1 MKYLNKALIG
11 IIIFIMLNLGLSIAG
26 AEDNDFNFFTLF
38 ENHGAVM
45 LLIEVES
52 GAIIRANEA
61 AVTFYGY
68 PEDVLESMTIQQIN
82 TLNPEEVER
91 ERKAAAAEERNY
103 FVFPHRLADGTIRT
117 VEVYSYPFQVGDV
130 TMLYSVI
137 HDITEREENKLLLR
151 QKLARLER
159 AEQIAKLGYWELNMR
174 LGMFTLS
181 DEVQTIL
188 GLTEGELSSIRI
200 QALILPEYQLMRD
213 AALEGLILRNEP
225 YDIRFRIRRA
235 DNGQIIHI
243 HSFAEYNQED
253 DTVFGT
259 IQDITQQIEQAA
271 YISRQR
277 DIIIYSMI
285 AFIIILFIF
294 IWFLGLNIRRRN
306 IAENSLKTKL
316 KLEKMLSLVSAGF
329 VGSTESNLHLK
340 FEEMVA
346 IVGEGFN
353 ADRCYLT
360 EFSSDGD
367 SMTMTHEWC
376 REGIEAHKQY
386 YVNMPLMDFPWIVKQ
401 GLSGQFIYIPDSEE
415 LPEEASVE
423 KEHFLTI
430 GVKSILVIPILLFGR
445 IIAHLGFDVSKVNR
459 QWSNEEV
466 TFLKLLTNILSD
478 ALEKCMIEKKLFN
491 EKERLRITISSVG
504 DGIIATDRHG
514 IIELINPVAQN
525 LTGWMEK
532 EAVGKA
538 FKEVFNI
545 VNEYTRELAED
556 PVEKVLRTGNIVGLA
571 KHTLLISKDGKEIA
585 IADSAAPICDNSENI
600 HGVVLVF
607 RDVSIEQ
614 DNLKRIEY
622 LSFHDQLT
630 GLYNRHFFEAE
641 LKRLDTPRN
650 LPISIVVADVN
661 GLKLINDAFGHEA
674 GDELLKKAA
683 EVMLSQCRADEI
695 VTRIGGDE
703 FVILLPGTGLSD
715 TERIV
720 KRIQEKTRETF
731 VDTVML
737 SISMGWACKDA
748 PDIEFAEVF
757 KQAEKYMYRR
767 KLFESQSMRGTT
779 VHSIIRALYEKNK
792 REEQHS
798 RRVSVLN
805 IKIGQA
811 MGLKEESIEELKN
824 IGMLHDIGKIAI
836 PDGILDKPG
845 GLTPEERNEIMRHSE
860 IGYHI
865 LSSVSE
871 MAEIAGNVLAHH
883 ERWDGKGYPKGL
895 CRDEIPLYARITAV
909 ANVYDSMVTE
919 RPYRNTFSKEEALE
933 ELKRNAGTQ
942 FDPEVVKFFVESVA
956 PWEESEV
963 L

>member
-1 MKYLNKALIG
+1 MKYLNKALTG
-11 IIIFIMLNLGLSIAG
+11 IIIFILLNLGLSFAE
-26 AEDNDFNFFTLF
+26 AEDYDFNFFTLF

-68 PEDVLESMTIQQIN
+68 PKDVLESMSIQQIN
-82 TLNPEEVER
+82 TLNTEEVER

-103 FVFPHRLADGTIRT
+103 FVFPHRLADGTTRT
-117 VEVYSYPFQVGDV
+117 VEVYSYPFQMGDV
-130 TMLYSVI
+130 TMLYSII
-137 HDITEREENKLLLR
+137 HDITEREENKLLL
-151 QKLARLER
+151 QQNLARLER
-159 AEQIAKLGYWELNMR
+159 AEQIAGLGYWELYKR
-174 LGMFTLS
+174 TGMFTLS
-181 DEVQTIL
+181 DEAQTML

-225 YDIRFRIRRA
+225 YDIRFRIRRP
-235 DNGQIIHI
+235 DNEQIVHI
-243 HSFAEYNQED
+243 HSIAEYNQEN

-259 IQDITQQIEQAA
+259 IQDITEQIEQAA

-277 DIIIYSMI
+277 DIITYSMI
-285 AFIIILFIF
+285 AFILILLIF
-294 IWFLGLNIRRRN
+294 VWYLGLNIRRRN
-306 IAENSLKTKL
+306 IAENNLNSKL
-316 KLEKMLSLVSAGF
+316 KMEKLLSTVSASF
-329 VGSTESNLHLK
+329 VGSTESNLHFKL
-340 FEEMVA
+340 EEMVTL
-346 IVGEGFN
+346 VGEGLN
-353 ADRCYLT
+353 ADRCYVT

-376 REGIEAHKQY
+376 RKGIKAHKQY
-386 YVNMPLMDFPWIVKQ
+386 YVDMPLVGYPWIMKQ
-401 GLSGQFIYIPDSEE
+401 SLSGQFIDIPDVEK
-415 LPEEASVE
+415 LPEEAAVE

-445 IIAHLGFDVSKVNR
+445 IIAHLGLDLCKVNR

-466 TFLKLLTNILSD
+466 SFLKLLSNIISD
-478 ALEKCMIEKKLFN
+478 ALEKSMIERKLFN

-514 IIELINPVAQN
+514 IIELINPAAQN
-525 LTGWMEK
+525 LIGRMEK

-545 VNEYTRELAED
+545 VNEYTREIAED

-600 HGVVLVF
+600 QGVVLVF

-767 KLFESQSMRGTT
+767 KLFESQSMRGAT

-798 RRVSVLN
+798 RRVSVLST
-805 IKIGQA
+805 KIGQA
-811 MGLKEESIEELKN
+811 MGLKEESIEELRN

-836 PDGILDKPG
+836 PNDILDKPG
-845 GLTPEERNEIMRHSE
+845 GLTSEERNEIMRHSE

-865 LSSVSE
+865 LSSVIE
-871 MAEIAGNVLAHH
+871 MAEIAGYVLAHH

-895 CRDEIPLYARITAV
+895 YRDEIPLQARITAV

-942 FDPEVVKFFVESVA
+942 FDPEVVKIFVESVA